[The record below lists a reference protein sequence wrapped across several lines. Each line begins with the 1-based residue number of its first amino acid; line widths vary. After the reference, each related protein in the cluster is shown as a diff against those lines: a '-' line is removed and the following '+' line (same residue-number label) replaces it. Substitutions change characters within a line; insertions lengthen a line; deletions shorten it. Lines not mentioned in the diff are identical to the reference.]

1 MVTFRKAEAQ
11 LIRVLQGE
19 KIEPGADDFYYFYF
33 EDDDFANYRMNHPF
47 SEGWQADDRP
57 QAKYFCHNTGAHFEV
72 SDMVRRMAEVQN
84 MRSRLDAVWRRRAQ
98 LEAAQNSRNASRGG

>member
-1 MVTFRKAEAQ
+1 LTKDTKVMVTFRKAEAQ

-47 SEGWQADDRP
+47 SEGW
-57 QAKYFCHNTGAHFEV
+57 
-72 SDMVRRMAEVQN
+72 
-84 MRSRLDAVWRRRAQ
+84 
-98 LEAAQNSRNASRGG
+98 

>member
-57 QAKYFCHNTGAHFEV
+57 
-72 SDMVRRMAEVQN
+72 
-84 MRSRLDAVWRRRAQ
+84 
-98 LEAAQNSRNASRGG
+98 